1 MVPRCAAPGRGARP
15 TPGAVRVC
23 ERAPWVPDGVSSERT
38 TGDVPDGAD
47 PFNLRVEPDQGGGWC
62 VVRNV
67 DGRRHVV
74 SRHRDEAQATA
85 AAASIND
92 TSRNDIVGPRRNESS
107 PGE

>member
-1 MVPRCAAPGRGARP
+1 M
-15 TPGAVRVC
+15 
-23 ERAPWVPDGVSSERT
+23 
-38 TGDVPDGAD
+38 
-47 PFNLRVEPDQGGGWC
+47 
-62 VVRNV
+62 RNV